1 MKIIVGIS
9 GASSV
14 HLGIRVANEILAA
27 GHEVCAIISD
37 GARVT
42 FKSEKAWEYLGNS
55 RIPKDNLGNSRIPK
69 ANLENSRILNE
80 NLGNSRIP
88 NENLGNSG
96 IPNENF
102 LQIEEFLD
110 EKIDIQRNMSDAAA
124 SGSSGYEAMIIA
136 PCSSNT
142 LAKVA
147 AGICD
152 NLLLRAA
159 AVMLKEQR
167 KLIIAPREMPF
178 SPLSIKHMSELSG
191 LGVMFAPPMIAH
203 YNKPLSLNDAENFI
217 IGKWLDCLNIKNNLF
232 KRWKI

>member
-42 FKSEKAWEYLGNS
+42 FKSEKAWENLSNS
-55 RIPKDNLGNSRIPK
+55 RISKAKSRIPSQNLGNSR
-69 ANLENSRILNE
+69 
-80 NLGNSRIP
+80 
-88 NENLGNSG
+88 

-110 EKIDIQRNMSDAAA
+110 EKIDIQSNMSDAAA

-203 YNKPLSLNDAENFI
+203 YSKPLSLNDAENFI

>member
-42 FKSEKAWEYLGNS
+42 FKSEKAWEYLSNS
-55 RIPKDNLGNSRIPK
+55 RIPNDNLGNSR
-69 ANLENSRILNE
+69 
-80 NLGNSRIP
+80 
-88 NENLGNSG
+88 

-110 EKIDIQRNMSDAAA
+110 EKIDIQSNMSSAAA

-191 LGVMFAPPMIAH
+191 LGVMFALPMIAH
-203 YNKPLSLNDAENFI
+203 YSKPKSLNDAENFI

>member
-42 FKSEKAWEYLGNS
+42 FKSEKAWEYLSNS
-55 RIPKDNLGNSRIPK
+55 RIPKAKSRISSQNLGNSRISK
-69 ANLENSRILNE
+69 
-80 NLGNSRIP
+80 
-88 NENLGNSG
+88 
-96 IPNENF
+96 ENF

-110 EKIDIQRNMSDAAA
+110 EKIDIQSNMWDAAA

-203 YNKPLSLNDAENFI
+203 YSKPLSLNDAENFI

>member
-42 FKSEKAWEYLGNS
+42 FKSEKAWEYLSNSRISKAKS
-55 RIPKDNLGNSRIPK
+55 RIPK
-69 ANLENSRILNE
+69 E
-80 NLGNSRIP
+80 NLGNSR
-88 NENLGNSG
+88 

-110 EKIDIQRNMSDAAA
+110 EKIDIQSNMWDAAA

-178 SPLSIKHMSELSG
+178 SPLSIKHMSELSR

-203 YNKPLSLNDAENFI
+203 YSKPLSLNDAENFI

>member
-55 RIPKDNLGNSRIPK
+55 RIPNGNSRNSKIPS
-69 ANLENSRILNE
+69 ENS
-80 NLGNSRIP
+80 GNSKIP
-88 NENLGNSG
+88 NGNSG
-96 IPNENF
+96 NSKIPNKNF
-102 LQIEEFLD
+102 IEEFLD
-110 EKIDIQRNMSDAAA
+110 EKIDIQSNMWDGAA
-124 SGSSGYEAMIIA
+124 SGSSGYESMIIA

-203 YNKPLSLNDAENFI
+203 YSKPLSLNDAENFI

>member
-42 FKSEKAWEYLGNS
+42 FKSEKAWEYLSNSRISKAKS
-55 RIPKDNLGNSRIPK
+55 RIPK
-69 ANLENSRILNE
+69 E
-80 NLGNSRIP
+80 NLGNSR
-88 NENLGNSG
+88 

-110 EKIDIQRNMSDAAA
+110 EKIDIQSNMSSAAA

-191 LGVMFAPPMIAH
+191 LGVMFALPMIAH
-203 YNKPLSLNDAENFI
+203 YSKPKSLNDAENFI

>member
-42 FKSEKAWEYLGNS
+42 FKSEKAWEYLSNS
-55 RIPKDNLGNSRIPK
+55 RIPKE
-69 ANLENSRILNE
+69 NLENSRIPSQNLGNYRILNE
-80 NLGNSRIP
+80 NLWNSR
-88 NENLGNSG
+88 

-110 EKIDIQRNMSDAAA
+110 EKIDIQSNMWDAAA

-178 SPLSIKHMSELSG
+178 SPLSIKHMNELSG

-203 YNKPLSLNDAENFI
+203 YSKPKSLNDAENFI

>member
-42 FKSEKAWEYLGNS
+42 FKSEKAWEYLSNS
-55 RIPKDNLGNSRIPK
+55 RIPKAKSRIPKENLGNSRILK
-69 ANLENSRILNE
+69 ANLENSR
-80 NLGNSRIP
+80 
-88 NENLGNSG
+88 

-110 EKIDIQRNMSDAAA
+110 EKIDIQSNMWDAAA

-203 YNKPLSLNDAENFI
+203 YSKPLSLNDAENFI

>member
-55 RIPKDNLGNSRIPK
+55 RIPKANLENSRIPNQNLGNSRIPK
-69 ANLENSRILNE
+69 D
-80 NLGNSRIP
+80 NLGNSR
-88 NENLGNSG
+88 

-110 EKIDIQRNMSDAAA
+110 EKIDIQSNMSGAAA

-203 YNKPLSLNDAENFI
+203 YSKPLSLNDAENFI

>member
-55 RIPKDNLGNSRIPK
+55 RIPNDNLGNSRIPK
-69 ANLENSRILNE
+69 DNLGNSRILKA

-88 NENLGNSG
+88 KDNLGNSR

-110 EKIDIQRNMSDAAA
+110 EKIDIQSNMSDAAA

-178 SPLSIKHMSELSG
+178 SPLSIKHMSDLSG

-203 YNKPLSLNDAENFI
+203 YSKPLSLNDAENFI

>member
-55 RIPKDNLGNSRIPK
+55 RIPKDD
-69 ANLENSRILNE
+69 
-80 NLGNSRIP
+80 LGNSRIP
-88 NENLGNSG
+88 NENLGNSR

-110 EKIDIQRNMSDAAA
+110 EKIDIQSNMSSAAA

-178 SPLSIKHMSELSG
+178 SPLSIKHMNKLSG

-203 YNKPLSLNDAENFI
+203 YSKPLSLNDAENFI

>member
-14 HLGIRVANEILAA
+14 HLGIRLANEILAA

-55 RIPKDNLGNSRIPK
+55 RIPK

-80 NLGNSRIP
+80 NLGNSRIL
-88 NENLGNSG
+88 NENLGNSR

-110 EKIDIQRNMSDAAA
+110 EKIDIQSNMWDAAA

-203 YNKPLSLNDAENFI
+203 YSKPKSLNDAENFI

>member
-55 RIPKDNLGNSRIPK
+55 RIPDDNLGNSRIP
-69 ANLENSRILNE
+69 NQ

-88 NENLGNSG
+88 KDNLGNSK

-110 EKIDIQRNMSDAAA
+110 EKIDIQSNMSDAAA

-178 SPLSIKHMSELSG
+178 SPLSIKHMNELSG

-203 YNKPLSLNDAENFI
+203 YSKPLSLNDAENFI

>member
-42 FKSEKAWEYLGNS
+42 FKSEKAWEYLS
-55 RIPKDNLGNSRIPK
+55 NSRIPK
-69 ANLENSRILNE
+69 AKSRIPSQ
-80 NLGNSRIP
+80 NLGNSR
-88 NENLGNSG
+88 

-110 EKIDIQRNMSDAAA
+110 EKIDIQSNMSGAAA

-167 KLIIAPREMPF
+167 KLVIAPREMPF

-191 LGVMFAPPMIAH
+191 LGVMFALPMIAH
-203 YNKPLSLNDAENFI
+203 YSKPLSLNDAENFI

>member
-42 FKSEKAWEYLGNS
+42 FKSEKAWEYLSNS
-55 RIPKDNLGNSRIPK
+55 RIPKANLENSRIPNENLGNSRIPK
-69 ANLENSRILNE
+69 ANLENSR
-80 NLGNSRIP
+80 
-88 NENLGNSG
+88 

-110 EKIDIQRNMSDAAA
+110 EKIDIQSNMWDSAA

-191 LGVMFAPPMIAH
+191 LGVMFALPMIAH
-203 YNKPLSLNDAENFI
+203 YSKPLSLNDAENFI

>member
-55 RIPKDNLGNSRIPK
+55 RIPKANLGNSRILK
-69 ANLENSRILNE
+69 A

-88 NENLGNSG
+88 NEN
-96 IPNENF
+96 F
-102 LQIEEFLD
+102 LPIEEFLD
-110 EKIDIQRNMSDAAA
+110 EKIDIQSNMSSAAA

-203 YNKPLSLNDAENFI
+203 YSKPLSLNDAENFI

>member
-14 HLGIRVANEILAA
+14 HLGIRAANEILAA

-55 RIPKDNLGNSRIPK
+55 RIPK

-80 NLGNSRIP
+80 NLGNSRILKA
-88 NENLGNSG
+88 NLGNSR

-110 EKIDIQRNMSDAAA
+110 EKIDIQSNMSSAAA

-203 YNKPLSLNDAENFI
+203 YSKPLSLNDAENFI

>member
-55 RIPKDNLGNSRIPK
+55 RIP
-69 ANLENSRILNE
+69 NE
-80 NLGNSRIP
+80 NLGNSR
-88 NENLGNSG
+88 

-110 EKIDIQRNMSDAAA
+110 KKIDIQSNMWDAAA

-203 YNKPLSLNDAENFI
+203 YSKPLSLNDAENFI

>member
-55 RIPKDNLGNSRIPK
+55 RIP
-69 ANLENSRILNE
+69 NE
-80 NLGNSRIP
+80 NLGNSR
-88 NENLGNSG
+88 

-110 EKIDIQRNMSDAAA
+110 EKIDIQSNMWDAAA

-191 LGVMFAPPMIAH
+191 RGVIFALPMIAH
-203 YNKPLSLNDAENFI
+203 YSKPLSLNDAENFI

>member
-55 RIPKDNLGNSRIPK
+55 RIPK
-69 ANLENSRILNE
+69 ANLENSRILKANLGNSRILKE
-80 NLGNSRIP
+80 NLGNSR
-88 NENLGNSG
+88 

-110 EKIDIQRNMSDAAA
+110 EKIDIQSNMSSAAA

-191 LGVMFAPPMIAH
+191 LGVMFALPMIAH
-203 YNKPLSLNDAENFI
+203 YSKPKSLNDAENFI

>member
-14 HLGIRVANEILAA
+14 HLGIRAANEILAA

-42 FKSEKAWEYLGNS
+42 FKSEKAWEYLSNS
-55 RIPKDNLGNSRIPK
+55 R
-69 ANLENSRILNE
+69 
-80 NLGNSRIP
+80 
-88 NENLGNSG
+88 

-110 EKIDIQRNMSDAAA
+110 EKIDIQSNMWDAAA

-191 LGVMFAPPMIAH
+191 LGVMFALPMIAH
-203 YNKPLSLNDAENFI
+203 YSKPLSLNDAENFI

>member
-42 FKSEKAWEYLGNS
+42 FKSEKAWEYLSNS
-55 RIPKDNLGNSRIPK
+55 RIP
-69 ANLENSRILNE
+69 NE

-88 NENLGNSG
+88 NENLGNSR

-110 EKIDIQRNMSDAAA
+110 EKIDIQSNMSSAAA

-167 KLIIAPREMPF
+167 KLVIAPREMPF

-191 LGVMFAPPMIAH
+191 LGVMFALPMIAH
-203 YNKPLSLNDAENFI
+203 YSKPKSLNDAENFI

>member
-42 FKSEKAWEYLGNS
+42 FKSEKAWEYLSNS
-55 RIPKDNLGNSRIPK
+55 RIPKANSRIPKENLGNSRIPK
-69 ANLENSRILNE
+69 ANL
-80 NLGNSRIP
+80 GNSRI
-88 NENLGNSG
+88 SKA
-96 IPNENF
+96 NF

-110 EKIDIQRNMSDAAA
+110 EKIDIQSNMWDAAA

-203 YNKPLSLNDAENFI
+203 YSKPLSLNDAENFI

>member
-42 FKSEKAWEYLGNS
+42 FKSEKAWEYLSNS
-55 RIPKDNLGNSRIPK
+55 R
-69 ANLENSRILNE
+69 
-80 NLGNSRIP
+80 
-88 NENLGNSG
+88 

-110 EKIDIQRNMSDAAA
+110 EKIDIQSNMSSAAA

-191 LGVMFAPPMIAH
+191 LGVMFALPMIAH
-203 YNKPLSLNDAENFI
+203 YSKPKSLNDAENFI

>member
-42 FKSEKAWEYLGNS
+42 FKSEKAWEYLSNS
-55 RIPKDNLGNSRIPK
+55 RISKAKSRIPSQNLGNSRISK
-69 ANLENSRILNE
+69 A
-80 NLGNSRIP
+80 NLGNSRI
-88 NENLGNSG
+88 SK
-96 IPNENF
+96 ENF

-110 EKIDIQRNMSDAAA
+110 EKIDIQSNMSGAAA

-191 LGVMFAPPMIAH
+191 LGVMFALPMIAH
-203 YNKPLSLNDAENFI
+203 YSKPKSLNDAENFI

>member
-42 FKSEKAWEYLGNS
+42 FKSEKAWEYLSNS
-55 RIPKDNLGNSRIPK
+55 KIPK
-69 ANLENSRILNE
+69 A

-88 NENLGNSG
+88 NQNLGNSR
-96 IPNENF
+96 ISKENF

-110 EKIDIQRNMSDAAA
+110 EKIDIQSNMSAAAA

-167 KLIIAPREMPF
+167 KLVIAPREMPF

-191 LGVMFAPPMIAH
+191 LGVMFALPMIAH
-203 YNKPLSLNDAENFI
+203 YSKPLSLNDAENFI

>member
-42 FKSEKAWEYLGNS
+42 FKSEKAWEYLSNS
-55 RIPKDNLGNSRIPK
+55 RIPKENLENSRIPSQ
-69 ANLENSRILNE
+69 NLGNSRILNE
-80 NLGNSRIP
+80 NLGNSR
-88 NENLGNSG
+88 

-110 EKIDIQRNMSDAAA
+110 EKIDIQSNMSDAAA

-203 YNKPLSLNDAENFI
+203 YSKPLSLNDAENFI

>member
-14 HLGIRVANEILAA
+14 HLGIRAANEILAA

-55 RIPKDNLGNSRIPK
+55 RIPKANLGNSRISK
-69 ANLENSRILNE
+69 
-80 NLGNSRIP
+80 
-88 NENLGNSG
+88 
-96 IPNENF
+96 ENF

-110 EKIDIQRNMSDAAA
+110 EKIDIQSNMSDAAA

-203 YNKPLSLNDAENFI
+203 YSKPLSLNDAENFI

>member
-55 RIPKDNLGNSRIPK
+55 RIPKANLGNSR
-69 ANLENSRILNE
+69 
-80 NLGNSRIP
+80 
-88 NENLGNSG
+88 

-110 EKIDIQRNMSDAAA
+110 EKIDIQSNMSSAAA

-191 LGVMFAPPMIAH
+191 LGVMFALPMIAH
-203 YNKPLSLNDAENFI
+203 YSKPKSLNDAENFI

>member
-14 HLGIRVANEILAA
+14 HLGIRAANEILAA

-55 RIPKDNLGNSRIPK
+55 RIP
-69 ANLENSRILNE
+69 
-80 NLGNSRIP
+80 
-88 NENLGNSG
+88 
-96 IPNENF
+96 NENF

-110 EKIDIQRNMSDAAA
+110 EKIDIQSNMWDAAA

-203 YNKPLSLNDAENFI
+203 YSKPLSLNDAENFI

>member
-55 RIPKDNLGNSRIPK
+55 RIPK
-69 ANLENSRILNE
+69 ANLENSRILKANLGNSRILKE
-80 NLGNSRIP
+80 NLGNSR
-88 NENLGNSG
+88 

-110 EKIDIQRNMSDAAA
+110 EKIDIQSNMSDAAA

-203 YNKPLSLNDAENFI
+203 YSKPLSLNDAENFI

>member
-55 RIPKDNLGNSRIPK
+55 RILKANLGNSR
-69 ANLENSRILNE
+69 
-80 NLGNSRIP
+80 
-88 NENLGNSG
+88 

-110 EKIDIQRNMSDAAA
+110 EKIDIQSNMWDAAA

-191 LGVMFAPPMIAH
+191 LGVMFALPMIAH
-203 YNKPLSLNDAENFI
+203 YSKPKSLNDAENFI

>member
-42 FKSEKAWEYLGNS
+42 FKSEKAWEYLSNS
-55 RIPKDNLGNSRIPK
+55 RISK
-69 ANLENSRILNE
+69 AK
-80 NLGNSRIP
+80 SRIP
-88 NENLGNSG
+88 NENLGNSRILKANLG
-96 IPNENF
+96 NSRIPNENF

-110 EKIDIQRNMSDAAA
+110 EKIDIQSNMSDAAA

-203 YNKPLSLNDAENFI
+203 YSKPLSLNDAENFI

>member
-42 FKSEKAWEYLGNS
+42 FKSEKAWEYLSNS
-55 RIPKDNLGNSRIPK
+55 RIPNDNLGNSR
-69 ANLENSRILNE
+69 
-80 NLGNSRIP
+80 
-88 NENLGNSG
+88 

-110 EKIDIQRNMSDAAA
+110 EKIDIQSNMWDAAA

-203 YNKPLSLNDAENFI
+203 YSKPLSLNDAENFI

>member
-42 FKSEKAWEYLGNS
+42 FKSEKAWEYLSNS
-55 RIPKDNLGNSRIPK
+55 RIPK
-69 ANLENSRILNE
+69 E
-80 NLGNSRIP
+80 NLGNSRILKA
-88 NENLGNSG
+88 NLGNSR

-110 EKIDIQRNMSDAAA
+110 EKIDIQSNMWDAAA

-178 SPLSIKHMSELSG
+178 SPLSIKHMNKLSG

-203 YNKPLSLNDAENFI
+203 YSKPLSLNDAENFI

>member
-42 FKSEKAWEYLGNS
+42 FKSEKAWKYLSNS
-55 RIPKDNLGNSRIPK
+55 RIPKAKSRIPK
-69 ANLENSRILNE
+69 ANL
-80 NLGNSRIP
+80 GNSR
-88 NENLGNSG
+88 

-110 EKIDIQRNMSDAAA
+110 EKIDIQSNMSSAAA

-191 LGVMFAPPMIAH
+191 LGVMFALPMIAH
-203 YNKPLSLNDAENFI
+203 YSKPLSLNDAENFI

>member
-14 HLGIRVANEILAA
+14 HLGIRAANEILAA

-42 FKSEKAWEYLGNS
+42 FKSEKAWEYLSNS
-55 RIPKDNLGNSRIPK
+55 RIPKANLENSRIPNENLGNSRIPK
-69 ANLENSRILNE
+69 ANLENSR
-80 NLGNSRIP
+80 
-88 NENLGNSG
+88 

-110 EKIDIQRNMSDAAA
+110 EKIDIQSNMWDAAA

-191 LGVMFAPPMIAH
+191 LGVMFALPMIAH
-203 YNKPLSLNDAENFI
+203 YSKPLSLNDAENFI

>member
-55 RIPKDNLGNSRIPK
+55 RIPK
-69 ANLENSRILNE
+69 ANLENSRILKA
-80 NLGNSRIP
+80 NLGNSR
-88 NENLGNSG
+88 

-110 EKIDIQRNMSDAAA
+110 EKIDIQSNMSDAAA

-191 LGVMFAPPMIAH
+191 LGVMFALPMIAH
-203 YNKPLSLNDAENFI
+203 YSKPLSLNDAENFI

>member
-42 FKSEKAWEYLGNS
+42 FKSEKAWEYLS
-55 RIPKDNLGNSRIPK
+55 NSRIPK
-69 ANLENSRILNE
+69 AKSRIPKE

-88 NENLGNSG
+88 NENLGNSR

-110 EKIDIQRNMSDAAA
+110 EKIDIQSNMSGAAA

-191 LGVMFAPPMIAH
+191 LGVMFALPMIAH
-203 YNKPLSLNDAENFI
+203 YSKPLSLNDAENFI